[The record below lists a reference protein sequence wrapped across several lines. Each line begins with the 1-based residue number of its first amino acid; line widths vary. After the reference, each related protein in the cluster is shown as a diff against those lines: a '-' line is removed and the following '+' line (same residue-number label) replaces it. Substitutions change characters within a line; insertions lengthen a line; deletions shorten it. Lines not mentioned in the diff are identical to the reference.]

1 MAEYDWTRPYRTW
14 EATLKRQDDEEGA
27 AHGFPIGFPGDDGVH
42 MYCTDPNDPTVL
54 MPAGAKGE
62 ICIGGVGL
70 ARGYLRR
77 PELTGRDGVVFMPQR
92 PYMASGTLRQL
103 WWLKGSSIK
112 SSRKEDN
119 LARDFDRSYDMHV
132 KDRIVSSLCKS
143 FEYVCDTRAQCLTG

>member
-1 MAEYDWTRPYRTW
+1 MKIQISAPTEDPQTR
-14 EATLKRQDDEEGA
+14 ELIV
-27 AHGFPIGFPGDDGVH
+27 PIRAQIVED
-42 MYCTDPNDPTVL
+42 
-54 MPAGAKGE
+54 
-62 ICIGGVGL
+62 I
-70 ARGYLRR
+70 
-77 PELTGRDGVVFMPQR
+77 
-92 PYMASGTLRQL
+92 TLRQL